1 MITDGTRRD
10 VVDVPVHSLKY
21 IKEKFEEIRMDD
33 KGTVK
38 KRESHQN
45 SLMKADVMFN
55 KPDWRQTNRKG

>member
-1 MITDGTRRD
+1 MIMDGTRKD

-38 KRESHQN
+38 KRDPSKQFNESGCY
-45 SLMKADVMFN
+45 V
-55 KPDWRQTNRKG
+55 